1 MRRWTLPVGLGLLL
15 LGAVWA
21 WGFDQQRTAQAVTTE
36 LNNQYQRA
44 FYQTLHDVQT
54 LEALLGKGLVS
65 GAPPFDAS
73 VFAEIRQTA
82 LLAQRE
88 MSSLPVQ
95 DVTLLRTMKYL
106 NQVADYSGSVLRG
119 IAQGKEPSAETRD
132 TLRQLQKQAAV
143 LNTQLHDVER
153 QVQQTGADFWDIRGA
168 LRQRTALKKPQVPEP
183 REEDFISIN
192 RQMEVFP
199 TLIYDGPFSDHL
211 ERPHPLG
218 LTGRTIT
225 GEEARTAAIRAVDR
239 LPGVTYTAQVIGQ
252 TRGAI
257 PAYRVEVVGSRGRV
271 QERITMDIAK
281 KGGEPVWFLSTRLPR
296 SARISAEAARARAER
311 YLAARG
317 KADVEPSYFERQEN
331 AITFNFATRQNG
343 VVMYPDLIKVTVALD
358 NGQVIGL
365 EQRGFLMQHHRRTD
379 LQPRITV
386 DDARKKLSP
395 NLTVTGSRLAVIP
408 TDGGREVLTWEFRG
422 KSGPNDYLVYIDAK
436 NGAEVKILQLVDVRE
451 GILTM

>member
-1 MRRWTLPVGLGLLL
+1 
-15 LGAVWA
+15 
-21 WGFDQQRTAQAVTTE
+21 
-36 LNNQYQRA
+36 
-44 FYQTLHDVQT
+44 
-54 LEALLGKGLVS
+54 
-65 GAPPFDAS
+65 
-73 VFAEIRQTA
+73 
-82 LLAQRE
+82 
-88 MSSLPVQ
+88 
-95 DVTLLRTMKYL
+95 
-106 NQVADYSGSVLRG
+106 
-119 IAQGKEPSAETRD
+119 
-132 TLRQLQKQAAV
+132 
-143 LNTQLHDVER
+143 
-153 QVQQTGADFWDIRGA
+153 
-168 LRQRTALKKPQVPEP
+168 
-183 REEDFISIN
+183 
-192 RQMEVFP
+192 
-199 TLIYDGPFSDHL
+199 
-211 ERPHPLG
+211 
-218 LTGRTIT
+218 
-225 GEEARTAAIRAVDR
+225 
-239 LPGVTYTAQVIGQ
+239 
-252 TRGAI
+252 
-257 PAYRVEVVGSRGRV
+257 
-271 QERITMDIAK
+271 
-281 KGGEPVWFLSTRLPR
+281 
-296 SARISAEAARARAER
+296 ARARAER